1 MPHKSKRARQAEA
14 QHASGTQFFD
24 ARFTDNIDEYIGDP
38 NYSPD
43 IEGENEGWA
52 FGFFEGEV
60 AVATDDSD
68 DDEWEDEDD
77 ISPVVLGS
85 KRKVAESIMGDSDED
100 EADDLEESSTLEAA
114 RMAQQ
119 IWSEFFEK
127 VSEFQ

>member
-1 MPHKSKRARQAEA
+1 MAM
-14 QHASGTQFFD
+14 
-24 ARFTDNIDEYIGDP
+24 
-38 NYSPD
+38 
-43 IEGENEGWA
+43 
-52 FGFFEGEV
+52 
-60 AVATDDSD
+60 DDSD

-114 RMAQQ
+114 RTAQQ
-119 IWSEFFEK
+119 ICSEFFEK

>member
-1 MPHKSKRARQAEA
+1 MW
-14 QHASGTQFFD
+14 FFD
-24 ARFTDNIDEYIGDP
+24 ARFTDNVDEYIGDP
-38 NYSPD
+38 DYSPD

-52 FGFFEGEV
+52 FSFFEGDV

-85 KRKVAESIMGDSDED
+85 KWKVPESIKGDSGKD
-100 EADDLEESSTLEAA
+100 EAA

-127 VSEFQ
+127 VSIFQ

>member
-1 MPHKSKRARQAEA
+1 MPHKSKRACQAEV
-14 QHASGTQFFD
+14 QHASGTWFFD
-24 ARFTDNIDEYIGDP
+24 AGFTDNIDEYIGDP

-43 IEGENEGWA
+43 IEGVNEGWA
-52 FGFFEGEV
+52 FSFFKGEV
-60 AVATDDSD
+60 AVATDNSD

-100 EADDLEESSTLEAA
+100 EADDLEESSTLKAA
-114 RMAQQ
+114 RTAQQ